1 MNQLSVHSA
10 CINRRSPEVVGF
22 SKMAAEMD
30 IAHARRVA
38 APAGVKSVLVFV
50 NRCTWPSRCVD
61 YQTFGPLSVRTSVN
75 VFPEGFSRIRVRT
88 RGL

>member
-50 NRCTWPSRCVD
+50 NRCT
-61 YQTFGPLSVRTSVN
+61 
-75 VFPEGFSRIRVRT
+75 
-88 RGL
+88 